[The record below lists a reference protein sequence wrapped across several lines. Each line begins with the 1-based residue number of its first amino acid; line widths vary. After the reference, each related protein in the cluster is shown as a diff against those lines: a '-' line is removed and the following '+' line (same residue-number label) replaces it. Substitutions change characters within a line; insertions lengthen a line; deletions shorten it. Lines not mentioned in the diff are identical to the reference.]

1 MYGVL
6 DEKSVLELFQ
16 GALALLPFLARFFLP
31 CTDHQG
37 RMKARKKLYERVGKD
52 NYGLK
57 KGGRNQIFPKS
68 LLYIKNNVYLCDSNQ
83 NLQNMTKR
91 ILLSI
96 FAMMALTTAAAQDT
110 VSGFRF
116 GYLSYEA
123 ALQSMADYQQVQQ
136 KMDQM
141 RQQFQ
146 AETLRVE
153 DEFNLKYEEFL
164 DGQRDFPKTILQ
176 KRQSELT
183 AHRTAGHDSPR
194 TRLCLHRGYRPEGNA
209 LYQPLDGRRHQPDC
223 KGCSQ
228 VNQAPS
234 ASSTAAMA
242 D

>member
-1 MYGVL
+1 
-6 DEKSVLELFQ
+6 
-16 GALALLPFLARFFLP
+16 
-31 CTDHQG
+31 
-37 RMKARKKLYERVGKD
+37 
-52 NYGLK
+52 
-57 KGGRNQIFPKS
+57 
-68 LLYIKNNVYLCDSNQ
+68 
-83 NLQNMTKR
+83 MTKR

-164 DGQRDFPKTILQ
+164 DGLQ
-176 KRQSELT
+176 KRQSELQELMERNIRFKEESKKELEQT
-183 AHRTAGHDSPR
+183 EKLLMAPLKI
-194 TRLCLHRGYRPEGNA
+194 RLIEQLGTIARERGYAFIVDTDQKA
-209 LYQPLDGRRHQPDC
+209 LPYI
-223 KGCSQ
+223 
-228 VNQAPS
+228 NPS
-234 ASSTAAMA
+234 MGEDITLTVQDALK
-242 D
+242 